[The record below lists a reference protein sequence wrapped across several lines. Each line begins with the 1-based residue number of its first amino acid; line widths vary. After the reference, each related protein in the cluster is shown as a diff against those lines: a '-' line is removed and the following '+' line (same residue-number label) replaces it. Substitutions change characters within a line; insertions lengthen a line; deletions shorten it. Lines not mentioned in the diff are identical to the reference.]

1 MIFVDTSAW
10 FAGVVAEDINH
21 AAAAHWLEQNVE
33 PLLTTDYIIDEV
45 LTLLRARG
53 QPAAALMLGQ
63 QFFAGTIAT
72 VHYLTEAELLEA
84 WHVFETFFDK
94 TWSFTDCTSKV
105 LMGRLHIDHAF
116 AFDRHFAQFAGLS
129 ALP

>member
-10 FAGVVAEDINH
+10 FAGAVAEDINH
-21 AAAAHWLEQNVE
+21 PAAARWLEQNVE

-53 QPAAALMLGQ
+53 QPAAALMLGR
-63 QFFAGTIAT
+63 QFFTGTIAT

-84 WHVFETFFDK
+84 WHVFGTFSDK

-105 LMGRLHIDHAF
+105 LMEQLRINRAF
-116 AFDRHFAQFAGLS
+116 AFDRHFPQFGGVNAV
-129 ALP
+129 P